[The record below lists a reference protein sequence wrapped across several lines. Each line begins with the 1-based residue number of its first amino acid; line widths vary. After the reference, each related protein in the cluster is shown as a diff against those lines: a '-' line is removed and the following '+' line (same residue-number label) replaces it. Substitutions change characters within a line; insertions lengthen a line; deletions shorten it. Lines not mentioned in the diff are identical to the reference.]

1 MITWFNNLNLK
12 PQERRLVIGALVVGF
27 ILVNVWF
34 VWPHF
39 GDWAKNSRKAEDAEL
54 AVTRYQ
60 KEVNNIPRYKTLIK
74 ELEKGGSV
82 SIAAAEQAIQ
92 FQKTIQ
98 EIANRSGVSIN
109 RYDPANPRRGTVTG
123 NNNSNSQTN
132 AFFEESGL
140 LVQMQQVE
148 EKDLVLF
155 LYNLGSG
162 NSNIRVKELE
172 LSPHNTGT
180 KLVCKA
186 LLIASY
192 QKAQTNKNS
201 MLAPAAKPV
210 GTAAVNKNSTL
221 QNTVKTNTASTTK
234 TNLDNSNK
242 TKNQTVEKP
251 AAETKTAGKK
261 DTE

>member
-39 GDWAKNSRKAEDAEL
+39 GDWAKNSRRAEDAEV

-60 KEVNNIPRYKTLIK
+60 KEVNNIPKYKALIK
-74 ELEKGGSV
+74 ELEKDGSV

-210 GTAAVNKNSTL
+210 GTAVNRNSAS
-221 QNTVKTNTASTTK
+221 QNAAKTNTVSTTK
-234 TNLDNSNK
+234 TNLDNTNK
-242 TKNQTVEKP
+242 TQNKTVETP
-251 AAETKTAGKK
+251 AAATKTAGKK